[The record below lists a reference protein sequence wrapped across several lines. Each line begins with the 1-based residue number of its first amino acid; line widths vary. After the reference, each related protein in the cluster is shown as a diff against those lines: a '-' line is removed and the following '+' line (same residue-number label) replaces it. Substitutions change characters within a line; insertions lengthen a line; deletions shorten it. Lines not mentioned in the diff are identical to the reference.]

1 MQSGAVPAGKIKEN
15 PAGQQC
21 SGQGIHDDVGG
32 QSSVPPQSCSILPL
46 LGENQA
52 PGVILVILQSSW
64 SNLYQQNKVQFDEV
78 HLLWPK
84 YFTGKFPFCL
94 PSLSFLQ
101 LCERTDTSP
110 PPPPLPPEDST
121 CCVLVTLCKAEPQP
135 RLLTNPSGV
144 NPPFLSRWVVPMVST
159 SPLKPTCSTTVK

>member
-1 MQSGAVPAGKIKEN
+1 MQSGAAPAGKIKEN

-32 QSSVPPQSCSILPL
+32 QSSVPPQSSSILPL

-110 PPPPLPPEDST
+110 PPPPLPPRGLHLLHPCHSLQGRATAQAPDKSISDKST
-121 CCVLVTLCKAEPQP
+121 FSVPLGGSHGLYFSSQ
-135 RLLTNPSGV
+135 TN
-144 NPPFLSRWVVPMVST
+144 M
-159 SPLKPTCSTTVK
+159 